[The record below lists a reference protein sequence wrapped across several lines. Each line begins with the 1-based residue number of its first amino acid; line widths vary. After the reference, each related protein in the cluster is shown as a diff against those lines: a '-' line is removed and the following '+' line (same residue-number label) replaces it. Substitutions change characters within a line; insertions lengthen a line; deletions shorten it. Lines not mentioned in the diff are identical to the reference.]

1 MSDLAKKAVKMAII
15 GLFSGIGIGL
25 FFCAITLWSG
35 GDIGSG
41 KGLFIY
47 FLLSGML
54 GVATM
59 GGSVIYEIESWSIT
73 KCTVTHFILTMI
85 AFYLFGSWIG
95 FIKFGELSFWIYTAG
110 EVTAYIIIWVVQYTK
125 SKKEVAKMNEEL
137 KAYKEQTEEKID

>member
-1 MSDLAKKAVKMAII
+1 MNDLAKKAVKMAII
-15 GLFSGIGIGL
+15 GLLSGIGIGL
-25 FFCAITLWSG
+25 FFCAITLLSG

-41 KGLFIY
+41 TGLLIY

-85 AFYLFGSWIG
+85 AFYFFGSWIG
-95 FIKFGELSFWIYTAG
+95 FIKFGELSFWIYTVC
-110 EVTAYIIIWVVQYTK
+110 EVVVYFIIWIVQYTK
-125 SKKEVAKMNEEL
+125 SKKEVAMMNEEL
-137 KAYKEQTEEKID
+137 RAYKEQTEKEEI